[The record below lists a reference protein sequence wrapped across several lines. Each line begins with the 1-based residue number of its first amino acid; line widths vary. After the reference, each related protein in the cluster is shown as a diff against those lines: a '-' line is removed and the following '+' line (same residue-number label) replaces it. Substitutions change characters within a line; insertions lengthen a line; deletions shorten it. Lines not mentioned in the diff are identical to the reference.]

1 MSSITPTDEFLARRR
16 ASHAERESNAPA
28 SVVAI
33 GDHMD
38 PLDRIYAECMADV
51 ARMDKVIEECRSWRA
66 SLPLIPPSPAN
77 LRCTGCE
84 RHWYADDAQAFA
96 GSPCLHESTLED
108 HCSGR
113 IQIL

>member
-1 MSSITPTDEFLARRR
+1 VADRERPADEFLARRR
-16 ASHAERESNAPA
+16 AFHAGREPDAPA
-28 SVVAI
+28 TVVAI
-33 GDHMD
+33 GDYTD
-38 PLDRIYAECMADV
+38 PLARIAAECMTRVAAADT
-51 ARMDKVIEECRSWRA
+51 AE
-66 SLPLIPPSPAN
+66 PAN

-84 RHWYADDAQAFA
+84 RHWYADNAQAFA